1 MRTHHA
7 LPALL
12 ALGVVNIG
20 ASAQVIEA
28 SFDEPTG
35 DRWMYPFNGTPGT
48 RLFASTFSAAE
59 AGPGFDDRDAQFVL
73 LFDTSGQITPGLD
86 ASEYRII
93 SARVT
98 AVIDNDEQFRYDPT
112 PDSYVTQLFDTDP
125 SYVPDTDPGRAITIF
140 GTGYR
145 AGWDVF
151 TWTETTTFGSVAEVD
166 PAQGMRTIF
175 AANFDSQGTAH
186 DVSNNVKQRFDP
198 TPLGVGMTDTV
209 APGDLVPEGTVFT
222 FELDRCESGGLGF
235 LQRSLRDGSL
245 NLSISSMHL
254 ATGGKGGGT
263 GDVTYPFFKTKD
275 DIVALLSDE
284 VPTLELVVR
293 VGSPGNYDGQGGVD
307 FSDVLAFLS
316 DFGANDPAAD
326 LAPPCGLDF
335 SDVLV
340 FLQAFAEGG

>member
-1 MRTHHA
+1 MMRYA
-7 LPALL
+7 CPVL
-12 ALGVVNIG
+12 AITLGATTLS

-59 AGPGFDDRDAQFVL
+59 AGPGFDDRDAQFIL
-73 LFDTSGQITPGLD
+73 LFDTSGLITPGLD
-86 ASEYRII
+86 LSEYQII
-93 SARVT
+93 SARIT

-125 SYVPDTDPGRAITIF
+125 AYVEDGDPGRAITVF

-145 AGWDVF
+145 GGWDVF

-175 AANFDSQGTAH
+175 AANFDSLGTAH
-186 DVSNNVKQRFDP
+186 DVSNNVKDRFDP
-198 TPLGVGMTDTV
+198 EPLGIGSTDSV
-209 APGDLVPEGTVFT
+209 SPGDLVPEGTVFT
-222 FELDRCESGGLGF
+222 FELDRCGDANRGF
-235 LQRSLRDGSL
+235 LQRAMRDGSL
-245 NLSISSMHL
+245 NLSISSMQL

-275 DIVALLSDE
+275 DIVALLSGQ
-284 VPTLELVVR
+284 VPMLELVVR
-293 VGSPGNYDGQGGVD
+293 VGSPGNYDGMGGVD
-307 FSDVLAFLS
+307 FSDVIAFLS

-335 SDVLV
+335 SDVLA
-340 FLQAFAEGG
+340 FLTAFAEG